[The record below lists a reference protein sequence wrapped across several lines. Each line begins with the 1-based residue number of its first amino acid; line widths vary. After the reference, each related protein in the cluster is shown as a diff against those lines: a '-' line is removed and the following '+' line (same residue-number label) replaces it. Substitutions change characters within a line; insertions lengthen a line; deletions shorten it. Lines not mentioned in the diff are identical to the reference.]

1 MSKINLQNI
10 TVLNYNENDV
20 FVDSSKEHY
29 KFNASRDGINP
40 TMQDIP
46 INELQYICS
55 NTDILVTGW
64 LTFNEDE
71 KEEIFTALRVPNWR
85 DILTNEDIR
94 EILTNPTMEGLQR
107 ILDIT
112 SITYFDRVRIVMLKL
127 LSEGIDISS
136 KVKNVVDRRYDEL
149 QKRQR
154 ITSIVLNPRVEEKK
168 VSNEQVK
175 ELSEQNAKL
184 QEQIEQMKQMME
196 KLMASQASDSSGT
209 SNTTKVDAEA
219 PKKKAG
225 RPPKK
230 SS

>member
-1 MSKINLQNI
+1 MSKIDLQNI

-46 INELQYICS
+46 ISELQYICS
-55 NTDILVTGW
+55 NTDIFVTGW
-64 LTFNEDE
+64 LAFNEDE

-85 DILTNEDIR
+85 NILTNEDIR

-107 ILDIT
+107 ILDVT
-112 SITYFDRVRIVMLKL
+112 SITYFDRVRIVMFKL
-127 LSEGIDISS
+127 LSEGVDISS
-136 KVKNVVDRRYDEL
+136 KVKSVVDRRYDEL

-196 KLMASQASDSSGT
+196 KLMASQTSDSAGD

>member
-112 SITYFDRVRIVMLKL
+112 SITYFDRVRIVMFKL

-175 ELSEQNAKL
+175 ELSEQNLKL

-196 KLMASQASDSSGT
+196 KLMASQTSDSAGT
-209 SNTTKVDAEA
+209 SNTAKVDAES

>member
-112 SITYFDRVRIVMLKL
+112 SITYFDRVRIVMFKL

-168 VSNEQVK
+168 ISNEQVK
-175 ELSEQNAKL
+175 ELSEQNLKL

-196 KLMASQASDSSGT
+196 KLMASQTSDSAGT
-209 SNTTKVDAEA
+209 SNTAKVDAES

>member
-46 INELQYICS
+46 INDLQYICS
-55 NTDILVTGW
+55 NTDIFVTGW

-112 SITYFDRVRIVMLKL
+112 SITYFDRVRIVMFKL

-175 ELSEQNAKL
+175 ELSEQNLKL

-196 KLMASQASDSSGT
+196 KLMASQTSDSAGT
-209 SNTTKVDAEA
+209 SNTAKADAES

>member
-1 MSKINLQNI
+1 MSKIDLQNI

-64 LTFNEDE
+64 LTFNEEE

-112 SITYFDRVRIVMLKL
+112 SITYFDRVRIVMFKL
-127 LSEGIDISS
+127 LSEGVDISS

-168 VSNEQVK
+168 VSTEQVK
-175 ELSEQNAKL
+175 ELSEQNLKL

-196 KLMASQASDSSGT
+196 KLMASQTSTPAETASTANADVES
-209 SNTTKVDAEA
+209 

-225 RPPKK
+225 RPSKK

>member
-1 MSKINLQNI
+1 MSIINLQNI

-112 SITYFDRVRIVMLKL
+112 SITYFDRVRIVMFKL

-196 KLMASQASDSSGT
+196 KLMASQTSDSAGD

>member
-112 SITYFDRVRIVMLKL
+112 SIAYFDRVRIVMFKL

-196 KLMASQASDSSGT
+196 KLMASQTSDSAGD

>member
-112 SITYFDRVRIVMLKL
+112 SITYFDRVRIVMFKL

-175 ELSEQNAKL
+175 ELSEQNVKL

-196 KLMASQASDSSGT
+196 KLMASQTSDSAGD

>member
-1 MSKINLQNI
+1 MSKIDLQNI

-112 SITYFDRVRIVMLKL
+112 SITYFDRVRIVMFKL

-196 KLMASQASDSSGT
+196 KLMASQTSDSAGD